1 MPESL
6 TESFLQERSFREF
19 EAGKVMFEM
28 FSGFL
33 NSVYFGITAMVIVG
47 SSWCLVGL
55 VMGDAPKKNVDTS
68 MVQFFGA
75 AFSCLVSLILW
86 ITAIPTVNCSL
97 SVLFLACGVYALGT
111 FMNFHMLQFMSAA
124 MQLGP
129 NGVIW
134 SIIQS
139 AFIFPFIGGILFF
152 DVKFTFLRGIGIF
165 LLLAAL
171 FCFGR
176 VKDNSVKGSDGK
188 WKKLAFICFGIVAIQ
203 QNLTTAPSYFEEARE
218 IPSIIRT
225 LANSF
230 GVLLAAAISNGI
242 KISRQPEFKEVLKK
256 SFFNRHLWKYVC
268 ALQFFSLIFAYTLQ
282 FPGMDVMAKAGLGGM
297 CYPTMVG
304 SCIVSFTLSSVF
316 ILKEKVRKI
325 QMAALALCILGL
337 ILICLP
343 A

>member
-1 MPESL
+1 
-6 TESFLQERSFREF
+6 
-19 EAGKVMFEM
+19 MFEM

-242 KISRQPEFKEVLKK
+242 KIARQPEFKDVLKK
-256 SFFNRHLWKYVC
+256 SFFNWHLWKYVG
-268 ALQFFSLIFAYTLQ
+268 ALQFFGLLFAYTLQ
-282 FPGMDVMAKAGLGGM
+282 FPGMDIMAKAGLGGM

-325 QMAALALCILGL
+325 QMAALVLCILGL

>member
-1 MPESL
+1 MIMS
-6 TESFLQERSFREF
+6 S
-19 EAGKVMFEM
+19 VMNIFDTL
-28 FSGFL
+28 G
-33 NSVYFGITAMVIVG
+33 FGIAAMVTVG
-47 SSWCLVGL
+47 MSWCLIGL
-55 VMGDAPKKNVDTS
+55 VMGEAPKKNIDVA

-75 AFSCLVSLILW
+75 IVSTL
-86 ITAIPTVNCSL
+86 ASL
-97 SVLFLACGVYALGT
+97 SIVFVTGETIGDVPMKWFFTTLLLYFFSGFL
-111 FMNFHMLQFMSAA
+111 NFFMLQLMSKA
-124 MQLGP
+124 MQTGP
-129 NGVIW
+129 NGIIW

-165 LLLAAL
+165 LLLTAL

-188 WKKLAFICFGIVAIQ
+188 WKRLAFICFGIVAIQ

-325 QMAALALCILGL
+325 QMAALVLCILGL